1 MPRFTASR
9 PALQS
14 VLLLALAAFCAP
26 AHSAPKKPAPPQP
39 ASLLPAAF
47 GEWHA
52 TGKPAE
58 SSDPKTADPAN
69 AAALAEYGL
78 QRFSVATYTDPAGD
92 TLTIRA
98 DQFPDATGAYGA
110 FTFYRQPE
118 MQKQKQNL
126 GADAASAG
134 NHLLFWQGAV
144 LVYAQFSRPEPRM
157 AGQLQPLSAVLPKIS
172 GTAAI
177 LPPLAAY
184 LPSEDLQ
191 KGSEKY
197 ALGPA
202 AYAASGGVLPVNL
215 VGFDMGSEAIT
226 ARYAT
231 RRGNGTLTVL
241 DCPTMQLAANRL
253 RDILSAQGAAAAAA
267 AASAPSH
274 AVASAAFA
282 ANRSGTMV
290 AIASGSFSPEEAQRL
305 AASVHYQGAVTWNQT
320 KGYMSD
326 AYRAARL
333 YLAIFALV
341 GILGLAALLLGLF
354 LGGGRALWRISHG
367 KPASTMHDT
376 EFISLNLRD

>member
-14 VLLLALAAFCAP
+14 VLLLAFAAFCAP
-26 AHSAPKKPAPPQP
+26 AHSAPKKPAPPLP
-39 ASLLPAAF
+39 APLLPAAF

-52 TGKPAE
+52 TGRPAE
-58 SSDPKTADPAN
+58 SSDAKAADPAN

-78 QRFSVATYTDPAGD
+78 QRFSAATYTDPAGD
-92 TLTIRA
+92 TLAIRA

-118 MQKQKQNL
+118 MQKQNL
-126 GADAASAG
+126 GADAAAAG

-144 LVYAQFSRPEPRM
+144 LVYAQFARPEPHM
-157 AGQLQPLSAVLPKIS
+157 ASQLQPLSAVLPKVS
-172 GTAAI
+172 GPAAI

-184 LPSEDLQ
+184 LPAEGLQ

-215 VGFDMGSEAIT
+215 IGFDMGSEAIT
-226 ARYAT
+226 AQYAT
-231 RRGNGTLTVL
+231 PHGKGTLTVL

-267 AASAPSH
+267 SAPSH
-274 AVASAAFA
+274 AVSSAAFA